1 MEHPLSLLDGFQLP
15 LEGGRLLLKERRL
28 WAPAAAPIGFSL
40 LAFAVAASLLVAHAG
55 NLYEWA
61 TLWMPALE
69 AASWV
74 AWLWVGPAKAALATL
89 GALLFAVLAGVA
101 LLIAFLVAN
110 VLASPFLDVLA
121 SRVEWIETG
130 AVEEDAPS
138 GLIGT
143 GADALR
149 ALREELR
156 RAVFFLAVVGSLALL
171 GFLIPGAQLLAGPS
185 IVGFAIFFLPLDYAS
200 YTLDRRRYSFRQK
213 RVWLMAN
220 KPAVAG
226 FGCAAFLICW
236 VPGLNLFAIP
246 LLVVGGTLLAI
257 RSAPLQPDAPISS
270 GARSKTHSAA
280 SASPA
285 SAGCGSRGKPGIIRT
300 RRTLP
305 RSVRDLRG

>member
-15 LEGGRLLLKERRL
+15 LEGGRLLLRERRL
-28 WAPAAAPIGFSL
+28 WAPAAVPIGFSL
-40 LAFAVAASLLVAHAG
+40 LAFAVAVSVLVAQAG

-61 TLWMPALE
+61 THWMTTPE

-74 AWLWVGPAKAALATL
+74 AWLWVGPAKAALAIL
-89 GALLFAVLAGVA
+89 GALVFAVIAGLV
-101 LLIAFLVAN
+101 LLVSLLVAN

-143 GADALR
+143 SADVLR
-149 ALREELR
+149 SLREELR
-156 RAVFFLAVVGSLALL
+156 RAVFFLAVVGSLVLL
-171 GFLIPGAQLLAGPS
+171 GFLIPGAHLLTGPS
-185 IVGFAIFFLPLDYAS
+185 IVVFAIFFLPLDYAS

-213 RVWLMAN
+213 RVWLMTN
-220 KPAVAG
+220 KPAAAG

-236 VPGLNLFAIP
+236 VPGLNFLAMP

-257 RSAPLQPDAPISS
+257 RNAPVQPAAP
-270 GARSKTHSAA
+270 T
-280 SASPA
+280 
-285 SAGCGSRGKPGIIRT
+285 SR
-300 RRTLP
+300 
-305 RSVRDLRG
+305 

>member
-28 WAPAAAPIGFSL
+28 WAPAAVPIGFSL
-40 LAFAVAASLLVAHAG
+40 LAFAVAVSLLVAHAG
-55 NLYEWA
+55 HLYQWA
-61 TLWMPALE
+61 TLWMPAPE

-74 AWLWVGPAKAALATL
+74 AWLWVGPVKAASAIL
-89 GALLFAVLAGVA
+89 GALIFAVIAGVA
-101 LLIAFLVAN
+101 LLISFLVAN

-138 GLIGT
+138 GLIGS
-143 GADALR
+143 GAEVLR
-149 ALREELR
+149 SLREELC

-171 GFLIPGAQLLAGPS
+171 GFLIPGAHLLTGPS

-213 RVWLMAN
+213 RIWLMIN
-220 KPAVAG
+220 KRAAAG

-236 VPGLNLFAIP
+236 VPGLNFLAIP

-257 RSAPLQPDAPISS
+257 RNAPVQPDAP
-270 GARSKTHSAA
+270 T
-280 SASPA
+280 
-285 SAGCGSRGKPGIIRT
+285 SR
-300 RRTLP
+300 
-305 RSVRDLRG
+305 VQA